1 MKLKLNSSINF
12 SSYMYFI
19 RKYYS
24 SLIFILHPHNLD
36 CMYFVLWH
44 GWTMKRESSPILD
57 EYDSMVFSQE
67 TVSYIESLDVMATRK
82 VVLTSPFRLLG
93 SHHLGVMLTFSVYKS
108 KLPPSL
114 AEQER
119 IEETV
124 GYLGGAVDAILMN
137 VYHITNSSDHLIM
150 YGHQIQDDD
159 QVLLHKCQLDFGD
172 PFRKHRMICRYHH
185 KTPTLWTTLTTTFSF
200 FVICLLVGYILY
212 GTTIHIVKVEDA
224 FHEMQEFKVRAE
236 VADVAKSQFLET
248 VSNEIRTPMN
258 GILGMLALFLDTYL
272 SSTQRD
278 YVQTVQVCGKAL
290 ITLINE
296 VLDCAKIKTR
306 KLELETVSVD
316 VRSIL
321 DDVLSLFF
329 EKSRNKGIELAVFV
343 SDKVPEM
350 VTGDPGRFKQII
362 MNLVEKGSWLSGE
375 DGGFKL
381 QTLDRQKNGHV
392 FKSPKMILLAKNIC
406 NDELEKRKAAGFA
419 DTMIMK
425 PSRERMVVAC
435 L

>member
-1 MKLKLNSSINF
+1 
-12 SSYMYFI
+12 
-19 RKYYS
+19 
-24 SLIFILHPHNLD
+24 
-36 CMYFVLWH
+36 
-44 GWTMKRESSPILD
+44 
-57 EYDSMVFSQE
+57 
-67 TVSYIESLDVMATRK
+67 
-82 VVLTSPFRLLG
+82 
-93 SHHLGVMLTFSVYKS
+93 
-108 KLPPSL
+108 
-114 AEQER
+114 
-119 IEETV
+119 
-124 GYLGGAVDAILMN
+124 MN

-159 QVLLHKCQLDFGD
+159 LVLLHKSKLDFGD
-172 PFRKHRMICRYHH
+172 PFRKHRMICRYHN

-212 GTTIHIVKVEDA
+212 DTTIHIVKVADD
-224 FHEMQEFKVRAE
+224 FHEMQEFKVQAE
-236 VADVAKSQFLET
+236 VADVAKSQFLAT

-278 YVQTVQVCGKAL
+278 YVQTVQACGKAL

-306 KLELETVSVD
+306 KLELETVPFD

-381 QTLDRQKNGHV
+381 QTLDRQQNGHV
-392 FKSPKMILLAKNIC
+392 FKSPKMILLAKNIS
-406 NDELEKRKAAGFA
+406 NDELEKTKAAGFA

-425 PSRERMVVAC
+425 PLRERMVVAC